1 MNPHPYLRAFLAGAF
16 VPTLVLPLML
26 TGFIVARLVLQ
37 FPFPIERGIVF
48 PMALVPSLWALWNML
63 WLGSHQRTHLAL
75 GTHGALLPL
84 LLLPAG
90 ALLASCL
97 GILSAGLSGVTWFH
111 TLYLPYLLIAPC
123 FLAVLAAYYL
133 LWKHIVGFLNRTLGI
148 A

>member
-37 FPFPIERGIVF
+37 VPFPIERGIVF

-63 WLGSHQRTHLAL
+63 WLGSHQRTHLPL
-75 GTHGALLPL
+75 GVHGALLIL
-84 LLLPAG
+84 LLMPAG
-90 ALLASCL
+90 AVLATCL
-97 GILSAGLSGVTWFH
+97 GILSLGLSGVTWFH
-111 TLYLPYLLIAPC
+111 TLYFSYLLIAPC

-133 LWKHIVGFLNRTLGI
+133 LWKYVVGFLNRTLGI